1 MKIRKNVN
9 KCKRKP
15 MGQSRIDNPD
25 KQETL
30 GTQDTTGRQIKQI
43 TQHWKLKRW
52 ATWTLQKTM
61 GKPGCS
67 RRVSSSCFL

>member
-1 MKIRKNVN
+1 
-9 KCKRKP
+9 

-43 TQHWKLKRW
+43 TQH
-52 ATWTLQKTM
+52 
-61 GKPGCS
+61 
-67 RRVSSSCFL
+67 

>member
-1 MKIRKNVN
+1 
-9 KCKRKP
+9 
-15 MGQSRIDNPD
+15 
-25 KQETL
+25 L